1 MKIFPSRFLSSL
13 ALALAWAGAAASA
26 ATPAP
31 PPPLILQVDDSPLND
46 GKSARVT
53 SYADVVEPVQ
63 KAVVSIYSS
72 KLVRQRVEVNPL
84 LRQLFGNQLPELDRE
99 TKEEGLG
106 SGVIVSADG
115 YILTNNHVVEG
126 ADELKVMLSDN
137 REFTAKVI
145 GADQKTDVAVVKI
158 AATNLPTVVLADSD
172 RLRVGDV
179 VFAVGNPLGV
189 GETVTMGIISA
200 KGRSQL
206 GLLEDGGYEDFIQT
220 DAAINMG
227 NSGGALVDAKGRL
240 VGINSAIIS
249 PSKGNIGIGFAVP
262 VNLAASVVRSLIA
275 TGKVTRGYLGV
286 TTQLVTPDLA
296 EQLLLPKDAKG
307 VIVSDIYK
315 DSPAEKAGLKI
326 LDAIVSANG
335 KPVTST
341 EELRL
346 MVAEMNPGSKLEL
359 AIIRNGQP
367 AVVTVILATLAERPN
382 ELVAGVDVTRLTAD
396 LRRKLAIDPRADGL
410 LVTDVAKDSPYA
422 DRLAANMVIMEVNR
436 TPAASLEAVKAVLI
450 SPGRNLFKI
459 YYQGGVGYLVL
470 TLK

>member
-179 VFAVGNPLGV
+179 VFAAIAVNPKQ
-189 GETVTMGIISA
+189 A
-200 KGRSQL
+200 H
-206 GLLEDGGYEDFIQT
+206 QT
-220 DAAINMG
+220 N
-227 NSGGALVDAKGRL
+227 
-240 VGINSAIIS
+240 
-249 PSKGNIGIGFAVP
+249 
-262 VNLAASVVRSLIA
+262 
-275 TGKVTRGYLGV
+275 
-286 TTQLVTPDLA
+286 
-296 EQLLLPKDAKG
+296 
-307 VIVSDIYK
+307 
-315 DSPAEKAGLKI
+315 
-326 LDAIVSANG
+326 
-335 KPVTST
+335 
-341 EELRL
+341 
-346 MVAEMNPGSKLEL
+346 
-359 AIIRNGQP
+359 
-367 AVVTVILATLAERPN
+367 
-382 ELVAGVDVTRLTAD
+382 
-396 LRRKLAIDPRADGL
+396 RR
-410 LVTDVAKDSPYA
+410 
-422 DRLAANMVIMEVNR
+422 R
-436 TPAASLEAVKAVLI
+436 TPPAAYV
-450 SPGRNLFKI
+450 
-459 YYQGGVGYLVL
+459 
-470 TLK
+470 